1 MSVARDEHV
10 FDPRGLLA
18 TFDRN
23 IVEYVVIGGFARV
36 IRGTDELTD
45 GVDICPSLRGA
56 NPSGIRDALG
66 ELKAVGVDGKPAVF
80 DETKIADGQVIEL
93 RTSLGA
99 LKIVPEPA
107 GTRNGFDD
115 LRRGATR
122 EHIGQGLRPRVAS
135 VGDLARMAA
144 ALGREHDLARSR
156 ELRRVMEIEVG
167 LQRGLFRGLER

>member
-1 MSVARDEHV
+1 MASDEEV
-10 FDPRGLLA
+10 FDPRGMLA

-23 IVEYVVIGGFARV
+23 IVEYVVIGGLARV

-45 GVDICPSLRGA
+45 GVDICPSLRSA
-56 NPSGIRDALG
+56 NPEGIRNALV
-66 ELKAVGVDGKPAVF
+66 ELDAVGLDGNPAVF
-80 DETKIADGQVIEL
+80 DETKVAEGQVLEF
-93 RTSLGA
+93 RTSLGE

-115 LRRGATR
+115 LRRGCTR
-122 EHIGQGLRPRVAS
+122 EHIGPGLRPRVAS
-135 VGDLARMAA
+135 VADLARMAA

-156 ELRRVMEIEVG
+156 ELRRVMEVEVG